1 MKVLLINIQ
10 ELLQV
15 RDQPPQKLR
24 GAEMQHL
31 PILRNAWLLL
41 NKGLIEDYGTME
53 QPPKGTFSRIIDCT
67 GRIVMPTWCD
77 SHTHLVYAGNREQ
90 EFIDRI
96 KGLSY
101 QEIAKRGGG
110 ILNSAQKLQQTTE
123 KSLFEQSFKRLE
135 EVVDMGTGAI
145 EIKSGYGLTVESE
158 LKMLR
163 VARKLAKKYPVAIKT
178 TFLGA
183 HAVPSEFREKKERYL
198 DVVCHEMLPRIAE
211 ENLADYIDI
220 FCEDGYFSVE
230 DTERVLS
237 EGKNTA
243 WSQKF
248 TSINSSP

>member
-183 HAVPSEFREKKERYL
+183 HAVPSEFREKKSAIWMWYAMRCFQGL
-198 DVVCHEMLPRIAE
+198 LKKTWLITSTSFVKT
-211 ENLADYIDI
+211 
-220 FCEDGYFSVE
+220 
-230 DTERVLS
+230 DTFLLKTQNES
-237 EGKNTA
+237 FPKEKNTA